1 MGLAGGAMSI
11 TDRFSPDWLTTATV
25 LRGGGRD
32 RNGDPLPAQEI
43 PVDGCLV
50 GWDVTT
56 EHTDRSDRTTAQ
68 ATLYRRRD
76 DFEWRSTD
84 LIRLPADSMLP
95 GTWAIDGEPK
105 IWPTDVEIGLTRE
118 GT

>member
-1 MGLAGGAMSI
+1 MSI
-11 TDRFSPDWLTTATV
+11 VDRFPAEWLTDVTV

-32 RNGDPLPAQEI
+32 RFGNPLPEEEI
-43 PVDGCLV
+43 PLDGCLA
-50 GWDVTT
+50 GWGTTT
-56 EHTDRSDRTTAQ
+56 EHTDRTDRTVAQ

-76 DFEWRSTD
+76 DFRWRSTD
-84 LIRLPADSMLP
+84 RVRITEDSMLP

-118 GT
+118 GA